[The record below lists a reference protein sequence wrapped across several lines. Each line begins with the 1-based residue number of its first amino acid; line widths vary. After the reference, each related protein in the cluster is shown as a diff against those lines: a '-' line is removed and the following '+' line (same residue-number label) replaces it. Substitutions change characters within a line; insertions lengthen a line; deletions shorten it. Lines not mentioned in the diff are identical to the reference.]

1 MGEFFATFNIEGR
14 LLLAQFANFVVVLV
28 LVYYVMLKP
37 LSKLMKSR
45 TETIEKGLDDA
56 KRAETVLMMADH
68 ERERIVNDG
77 HQESKLI
84 LLEAESKK
92 EIIVESAKVEAEA
105 EAHKMKE
112 SAIKEIEILR
122 EHQTSEIKK
131 KSVDLILSGIESVLK
146 EKIDSSKNED
156 LIRGLLK

>member
-156 LIRGLLK
+156 LIRGLLR